1 MLREQQREENIDI
14 GDCDYMLWSEFFQIV
29 KK

>member
-1 MLREQQREENIDI
+1 MLREQQREEVDI
-14 GDCDYMLWSEFFQIV
+14 GDCDYMLWSEFFRVV